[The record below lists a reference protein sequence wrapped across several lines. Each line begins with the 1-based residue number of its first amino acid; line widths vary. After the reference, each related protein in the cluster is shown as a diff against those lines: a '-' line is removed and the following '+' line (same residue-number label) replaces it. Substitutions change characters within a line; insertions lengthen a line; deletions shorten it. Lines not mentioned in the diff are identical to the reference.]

1 MANARRTL
9 RGLTL
14 VEVTVASV
22 ISMLAIVGAMS
33 VFLSGMSSWASGSRI
48 ISAQT
53 KSDNVVAMVVDEL
66 REATFVFVAADG
78 RSVTYRKPARDA
90 NDNFV
95 MDVHGSP
102 VWDGRTRT
110 LYFNNGSFFMND
122 GANPPWRIASNV
134 ILTDP
139 KSVPPNQPYR
149 IFTAGAGANTRE
161 VTVKIVIRQQF
172 MDRTDLYGRKREA
185 VYLRNIPDS
194 IR

>member
-1 MANARRTL
+1 MAKHRRTL
-9 RGLTL
+9 RGLSL

-22 ISMLAIVGAMS
+22 VSMLAIVGAMS

-53 KSDNVVAMVVDEL
+53 KSENVVAMVVDEL
-66 REATFVFVAADG
+66 REATFVAVALDG
-78 RSVTYRKPARDA
+78 RSVTFRKPALDA
-90 NDNFV
+90 NGNFV

-110 LYFNNGSFFMND
+110 LYYDAGGFFMND
-122 GANPPWRIASNV
+122 GLNPPWRLASNV

-139 KSVPPNQPYR
+139 EGTPPNAPYK
-149 IFTAGAGANTRE
+149 IFSAGAGQNTRE

-172 MDRTDLYGRKREA
+172 MDRSDLYGRKRES
-185 VYLRNIPDS
+185 VYLRNIPDT